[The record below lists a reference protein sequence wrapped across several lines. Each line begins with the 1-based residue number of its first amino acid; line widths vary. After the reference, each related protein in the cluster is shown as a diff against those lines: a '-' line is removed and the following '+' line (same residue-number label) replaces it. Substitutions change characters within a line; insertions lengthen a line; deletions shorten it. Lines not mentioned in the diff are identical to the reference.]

1 MSRWRVDLYS
11 GELTSSGSVKRWAV
25 DRRSGHS
32 VPGNMSSKIDT
43 TTFQFATVL
52 TITNSQQQQCI
63 VIPTHKLTDS
73 FSVFFSKN

>member
-32 VPGNMSSKIDT
+32 VPGNMSSKKT
-43 TTFQFATVL
+43 
-52 TITNSQQQQCI
+52 S
-63 VIPTHKLTDS
+63 KK
-73 FSVFFSKN
+73 FSLP